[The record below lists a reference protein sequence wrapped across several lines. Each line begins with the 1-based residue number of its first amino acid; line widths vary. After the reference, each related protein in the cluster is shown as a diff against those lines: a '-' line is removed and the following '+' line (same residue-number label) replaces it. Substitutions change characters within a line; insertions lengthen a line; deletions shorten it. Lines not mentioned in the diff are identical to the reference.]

1 MRAAVPHPQAVLLR
15 RLARGGA
22 GLAAAA
28 MLLQLS
34 LSSEAGEVTAT
45 ALVAGGCLLLGL
57 RANRTVATAAA
68 STAFVLWWIPSAMDH
83 VGHAAGVPETIAS
96 WEVVPLW
103 TLALA
108 ALAGAWIPRRHRGSR
123 AVTVLICHTATAVSA
138 TAAAVF
144 PTAAVTAAVSANLAT
159 LIARGGSFRNWV
171 FRLRRASTC
180 TNPLKT
186 CEVIYDLTDRG
197 WFTLQATTDAPPV
210 YVGTGGQVAVLH
222 TLPAGRVSLERLE
235 DDPGQLPKAYALNGS
250 VSRLAELLTGFALS
264 DRDLAHRIGRP
275 PASVTTLVDAS
286 RACVQEAVARLDLA
300 GIWDEHEHRYADH
313 PVVMVTA
320 ATVAEQLAQ
329 LEVSETSQIARRRY
343 RLRRESSAEGGW
355 AADARQR
362 QMAERMLLLPR
373 QSARSR
379 GRRRQRAA

>member
-28 MLLQLS
+28 TLLQLS
-34 LSSEAGEVTAT
+34 LSSETGEVAAT
-45 ALVAGGCLLLGL
+45 ILVAAGFFVLGL

-83 VGHAAGVPETIAS
+83 VGQAAGVPETIAS

-103 TLALA
+103 ALALA
-108 ALAGAWIPRRHRGSR
+108 ALAGVWIPRRHRGSR
-123 AVTVLICHTATAVSA
+123 AVTVLICHTATAVAA

-159 LIARGGSFRNWV
+159 LIVRGGSVRNWV
-171 FRLRRASTC
+171 FRLHRATTR

-186 CEVIYDLTDRG
+186 CEVVYDRTDRG
-197 WFTLQATTDAPPV
+197 WLTLQATTEAPPV
-210 YVGTGGQVAVLH
+210 YVGTGGQLAVLH
-222 TLPAGRVSLERLE
+222 TLPAGRVSLECLD

-250 VSRLAELLTGFALS
+250 VSRLAELLTAFALA
-264 DRDLAHRIGRP
+264 DRDLAHRIGQP

-286 RACVQEAVARLDLA
+286 RARLQEVVARLDLA

-329 LEVSETSQIARRRY
+329 LDMPETSWVVRRRY
-343 RLRRESSAEGGW
+343 RRRRESSAEGGW

-362 QMAERMLLLPR
+362 QMAELMLVLPR